1 MDFTKL
7 ADAQTGYPARLLS
20 AAAATLA
27 GVKVIS
33 TPAIAGFAVQP
44 VNQPD
49 EQNNQKNSGV
59 AMHQI
64 RSQVTER
71 DGLYELEAGSDVLDS
86 PRYNHD
92 IAPTKVHERTWN
104 KWHITALWV
113 GMAIC
118 VPTYTLGGVLTAYF
132 GLSVGEALLAILFA
146 NIIVLIPLT
155 LNAFAGT
162 KYGIP
167 FPVLLRSSFGVIG
180 SNVPCLI
187 RALVACGWF
196 GIQTMFGGLAIH
208 LFLGSV
214 FEGWKALGGTGEVIG
229 FMLFWALNLW
239 VVLRG
244 ADSIKWL
251 ETLSAPLLVLV
262 GAGLLVWAL
271 PNVSLSELMAQPPK
285 RPEGAGVTSYF
296 MAGLT
301 AMVGFW
307 ATLSLNIPDF
317 SRYAKSQKDQIVG
330 QIIGLPLTMFL
341 FASLGVVM
349 TAASAKL
356 VGVTVSDPVTLIG
369 HIQSPVWV
377 ALAMFVIIIA
387 TLSTNTAANIV
398 SPTNDFQNL
407 APKLISRTKA
417 VMLTGLV
424 GLALMAH
431 ELLKKLGL
439 LVSDISLETVY
450 SNWLLGYSS
459 LLGPIAGIMVV
470 DYFLIKKQQLDLA
483 GLYRDDVYPAWNWNG
498 FIAFGI
504 PVALT
509 VLSLG
514 SDVFSWFYSY
524 GWFTGSA
531 LGGLLYYGLCTMGRS
546 DTAVAKT
553 PV

>member
-1 MDFTKL
+1 M
-7 ADAQTGYPARLLS
+7 Q
-20 AAAATLA
+20 
-27 GVKVIS
+27 
-33 TPAIAGFAVQP
+33 
-44 VNQPD
+44 
-49 EQNNQKNSGV
+49 
-59 AMHQI
+59 QI

-71 DGLYELEAGSDVLDS
+71 AGLYELDAGSDVLDS

-92 IAPTKVHERTWN
+92 IAPTKVQERTWN
-104 KWHITALWV
+104 KWHITALWI
-113 GMAIC
+113 GMSIC

-132 GLSVGEALLAILFA
+132 GLSVGEALLAILLA
-146 NIIVLIPLT
+146 NIVVLVPLT

-167 FPVLLRSSFGVIG
+167 FPVLLRSSFGIIG

-208 LFLGSV
+208 LFLGSI

-229 FMLFWALNLW
+229 FMIFWTLNLW

-244 ADSIKWL
+244 AESIKWL
-251 ETLSAPLLVLV
+251 ETLSAPLLVAV
-262 GAGLLVWAL
+262 GIGLLVWAL
-271 PNVSLSELMAQPPK
+271 PSVSLTELLAIAPK
-285 RPEGAGVTSYF
+285 RPEGASVTGYF

-317 SRYAKSQKDQIVG
+317 SRYAKSQKDQILG
-330 QIIGLPLTMFL
+330 QIFGLPLTMFL
-341 FASLGVVM
+341 FAALGVVM
-349 TAASAKL
+349 TAASVKL
-356 VGVTVSDPVTLIG
+356 VGVTVSDPVSLIG
-369 HIQSPVWV
+369 HIQSPGWV
-377 ALAMFVIIIA
+377 ALAMALIIIA

-407 APKLISRTKA
+407 APKLIGRTTA
-417 VMLTGLV
+417 VILTGLV
-424 GLALMAH
+424 GLALMGH

-439 LVSDISLETVY
+439 LISDVSLETVY

-470 DYFLIKKQQLDLA
+470 DYFIIKKQRLDLA
-483 GLYRDDVYPAWNWNG
+483 GLYRDDVYPAWNWHG
-498 FIAFGI
+498 FIAFGV

-509 VLSLG
+509 LMSLG
-514 SDVFSWFYSY
+514 SSAFNWFYSY

-531 LGGLLYYGLCTMGRS
+531 LGGLIYYGLCTWRS
-546 DTAVAKT
+546 PQVATAKT
-553 PV
+553 PT

>member
-1 MDFTKL
+1 M
-7 ADAQTGYPARLLS
+7 Q
-20 AAAATLA
+20 
-27 GVKVIS
+27 
-33 TPAIAGFAVQP
+33 
-44 VNQPD
+44 
-49 EQNNQKNSGV
+49 
-59 AMHQI
+59 QI
-64 RSQVTER
+64 RSQVTECE
-71 DGLYELEAGSDVLDS
+71 GLYELDAGSDVLDS

-92 IAPTKVHERTWN
+92 IAPTQVQERTWN
-104 KWHITALWV
+104 KWHITALWI
-113 GMAIC
+113 GMSIC

-132 GLSVGEALLAILFA
+132 GLSVGEALLAILLA
-146 NIIVLIPLT
+146 NIVVLIPLT

-167 FPVLLRSSFGVIG
+167 FPVLLRSSFGIIG

-208 LFLGSV
+208 LFLGSI

-229 FMLFWALNLW
+229 FMIFWTLNLW

-244 ADSIKWL
+244 AESIKWL
-251 ETLSAPLLVLV
+251 ETLSAPLLVAV
-262 GAGLLVWAL
+262 GIGLLVWAL
-271 PNVSLSELMAQPPK
+271 PSVSLTELLAIPPK
-285 RPEGAGVTSYF
+285 RPEGASVIGYF

-317 SRYAKSQKDQIVG
+317 SRYARSQKDQILG
-330 QIIGLPLTMFL
+330 QIFGLPLTMFL
-341 FASLGVVM
+341 FAALGVVM
-349 TAASAKL
+349 TAASVKL
-356 VGVTVSDPVTLIG
+356 VGVTVSDPVSLIG
-369 HIQSPVWV
+369 HIQSPGWV
-377 ALAMFVIIIA
+377 ALAMALIIIA

-407 APKLISRTKA
+407 APKLIGRTTA
-417 VMLTGLV
+417 VILTGLV
-424 GLALMAH
+424 GLALMGH

-439 LVSDISLETVY
+439 LISDVSLETVY

-470 DYFLIKKQQLDLA
+470 DYFIIKQQRLDLA
-483 GLYRDDVYPAWNWNG
+483 GLYRDDVYPAWNWHG
-498 FIAFGI
+498 FIAFGV

-509 VLSLG
+509 LMSLG
-514 SDVFSWFYSY
+514 SSAFNWFYSY

-531 LGGLLYYGLCTMGRS
+531 LGGLIYYGLCTWRS
-546 DTAVAKT
+546 PQGLTAKT
-553 PV
+553 PTL

>member
-1 MDFTKL
+1 M
-7 ADAQTGYPARLLS
+7 
-20 AAAATLA
+20 
-27 GVKVIS
+27 
-33 TPAIAGFAVQP
+33 QP
-44 VNQPD
+44 
-49 EQNNQKNSGV
+49 S
-59 AMHQI
+59 

-71 DGLYELEAGSDVLDS
+71 NGLYELEAGPEVLDS

-92 IAPTKVHERTWN
+92 IAPTRVHERTWN

-113 GMAIC
+113 GMSIC

-132 GLSVGEALLAILFA
+132 GLSVGEALLAILLA
-146 NIIVLIPLT
+146 NIVVLIPLT

-167 FPVLLRSSFGVIG
+167 FPVLLRSSFGILG

-196 GIQTMFGGLAIH
+196 GIQTLFGGLAIH

-214 FEGWKALGGTGEVIG
+214 FEGWKSLGGIGEVIG

-244 ADSIKWL
+244 AESIKWL

-262 GAGLLVWAL
+262 GLGLLVWAL
-271 PNVSLSELMAQPPK
+271 PNVSMTELLAQPPK
-285 RPEGAGVTSYF
+285 RPEGASAYGYF
-296 MAGLT
+296 FAGLT

-317 SRYAKSQKDQIVG
+317 SRYAKSQKDQILG
-330 QIIGLPLTMFL
+330 QIFGLPLTMFL
-341 FASLGVVM
+341 FAALGVIM
-349 TAASAKL
+349 TAASQKL
-356 VGVTVSDPVTLIG
+356 VGVTVSDPVSLIG
-369 HIQSPVWV
+369 HIQSPGWV
-377 ALAMFVIIIA
+377 ALAMALIIIA

-398 SPTNDFQNL
+398 SPTNDFQNI
-407 APKLISRTKA
+407 APKLINRTTA
-417 VMLTGLV
+417 VILTGLV

-439 LVSDISLETVY
+439 LVSDVSLETVY

-470 DYFLIKKQQLDLA
+470 DYFIIRQQKLDLA
-483 GLYRDDVYPAWNWNG
+483 GLYRDGVYPAWNWNG
-498 FIAFGI
+498 FIAFGV
-504 PVALT
+504 PVVLT
-509 VLSLG
+509 LMSLG
-514 SDVFSWFYSY
+514 SSAFSWFYDY
-524 GWFTGSA
+524 GWFTGSL
-531 LGGLLYYGLCTMGRS
+531 LGAAIYYGLCRLS
-546 DTAVAKT
+546 SPQTAVAKST
-553 PV
+553 L

>member
-1 MDFTKL
+1 M
-7 ADAQTGYPARLLS
+7 Q
-20 AAAATLA
+20 
-27 GVKVIS
+27 
-33 TPAIAGFAVQP
+33 
-44 VNQPD
+44 
-49 EQNNQKNSGV
+49 
-59 AMHQI
+59 QI

-71 DGLYELEAGSDVLDS
+71 EGLYELDAGSDVLDS

-92 IAPTKVHERTWN
+92 IAPTKVQERTWN
-104 KWHITALWV
+104 KWHITALWI
-113 GMAIC
+113 GMSIC

-132 GLSVGEALLAILFA
+132 GLSVGEALLAILLA
-146 NIIVLIPLT
+146 NIVVLIPLT

-167 FPVLLRSSFGVIG
+167 FPVLLRSSFGIIG

-208 LFLGSV
+208 LFLGSI

-229 FMLFWALNLW
+229 FMIFWTLNLW

-244 ADSIKWL
+244 AESIKWL
-251 ETLSAPLLVLV
+251 ETLSAPLLVAV
-262 GAGLLVWAL
+262 GIGLLVWAL
-271 PNVSLSELMAQPPK
+271 PSVSLTELLAIAPK
-285 RPEGAGVTSYF
+285 RPEGASVTGYF

-317 SRYAKSQKDQIVG
+317 SRYAKSQKDQILG
-330 QIIGLPLTMFL
+330 QIFGLPLTMFL
-341 FASLGVVM
+341 FAALGVVM
-349 TAASAKL
+349 TAASVKL
-356 VGVTVSDPVTLIG
+356 VGVTVSDPVSLIG
-369 HIQSPVWV
+369 HIQSPGWV
-377 ALAMFVIIIA
+377 ALAMALIIIA

-407 APKLISRTKA
+407 APKLIGRTTA
-417 VMLTGLV
+417 VILTGLV
-424 GLALMAH
+424 GLALMGH

-439 LVSDISLETVY
+439 LISDVSLETVY

-470 DYFLIKKQQLDLA
+470 DYFLIKKQRLDLA
-483 GLYRDDVYPAWNWNG
+483 GLYRDDVYPAWNWHG
-498 FIAFGI
+498 FIAFGV

-509 VLSLG
+509 LMSLG
-514 SDVFSWFYSY
+514 SSAFNWFYSY

-531 LGGLLYYGLCTMGRS
+531 LGGLIYYGLCTWRS
-546 DTAVAKT
+546 TQVATAKT
-553 PV
+553 PT

>member
-1 MDFTKL
+1 M
-7 ADAQTGYPARLLS
+7 QQS
-20 AAAATLA
+20 
-27 GVKVIS
+27 
-33 TPAIAGFAVQP
+33 
-44 VNQPD
+44 
-49 EQNNQKNSGV
+49 
-59 AMHQI
+59 
-64 RSQVTER
+64 RSEVTER
-71 DGLYELEAGSDVLDS
+71 NGLFELEAGADVLDS

-113 GMAIC
+113 GMSIC

-132 GLSVGEALLAILFA
+132 GLSVGEALLAILLA
-146 NIIVLIPLT
+146 NIVVLIPLT
-155 LNAFAGT
+155 LNAFPGT
-162 KYGIP
+162 KYGVP
-167 FPVLLRSSFGVIG
+167 FPVLLRSSFGIIG

-187 RALVACGWF
+187 RAVVACGWF

-208 LFLGSV
+208 LFLGSI

-229 FMLFWALNLW
+229 FMIFWVLNLW

-244 ADSIKWL
+244 AESIKWL

-271 PNVSLSELMAQPPK
+271 PNVSMTELMSQPAK
-285 RPEGAGVTSYF
+285 RPEGASVVGYF
-296 MAGLT
+296 LAGLT

-341 FASLGVVM
+341 FAALGVVL
-349 TAASAKL
+349 TAASASL
-356 VGVTVSDPVTLIG
+356 VGETVSDPVSLIG
-369 HIQSPVWV
+369 HIQSPGWV
-377 ALAMFVIIIA
+377 AVAMALIIVA

-398 SPTNDFQNL
+398 SPTNDFQNI
-407 APKLISRTKA
+407 APKLINRTKA
-417 VMLTGLV
+417 VLITGFV
-424 GLALMAH
+424 GLGLMGH
-431 ELLKKLGL
+431 ELLKKLGWI
-439 LVSDISLETVY
+439 VSDVSLESVY

-470 DYFLIKKQQLDLA
+470 DYFLIKKQRLNLP
-483 GLYRDDVYPAWNWNG
+483 GLYLDSVYPAWNWIG
-498 FIAFGI
+498 FVAFVV

-509 VLSLG
+509 VMSLS
-514 SDVFSWFYSY
+514 SDAFSWFYDY

-531 LGGLLYYGLCTMGRS
+531 LGGLLYFALCRIS
-546 DTAVAKT
+546 SPRAIVVANPT
-553 PV
+553 L

>member
-1 MDFTKL
+1 M
-7 ADAQTGYPARLLS
+7 Q
-20 AAAATLA
+20 
-27 GVKVIS
+27 
-33 TPAIAGFAVQP
+33 
-44 VNQPD
+44 
-49 EQNNQKNSGV
+49 
-59 AMHQI
+59 QI

-71 DGLYELEAGSDVLDS
+71 EGLYELDAGSDVLDS

-92 IAPTKVHERTWN
+92 IAPTQVQERTWN
-104 KWHITALWV
+104 KWHITALWI
-113 GMAIC
+113 GMSIC

-132 GLSVGEALLAILFA
+132 GLSVGEALLAILLA
-146 NIIVLIPLT
+146 NIVVLVPLT

-167 FPVLLRSSFGVIG
+167 FPVLLRSSFGIIG

-208 LFLGSV
+208 LFLGSI

-229 FMLFWALNLW
+229 FMIFWTLNLW

-244 ADSIKWL
+244 AESIKWL
-251 ETLSAPLLVLV
+251 ETLSAPLLVAV
-262 GAGLLVWAL
+262 GIGLLVWAL
-271 PNVSLSELMAQPPK
+271 PSVSLTELLAIPPK
-285 RPEGAGVTSYF
+285 RPEGASVTSYF

-317 SRYAKSQKDQIVG
+317 SRYAKSQKDQILG
-330 QIIGLPLTMFL
+330 QIFGLPLTMFL
-341 FASLGVVM
+341 FAALGVVM
-349 TAASAKL
+349 TAASVKL
-356 VGVTVSDPVTLIG
+356 VGVTVSDPVSLIG
-369 HIQSPVWV
+369 HIQSPGWV
-377 ALAMFVIIIA
+377 ALAMALIIIA

-407 APKLISRTKA
+407 APKLIGRTTA
-417 VMLTGLV
+417 VILTGLV
-424 GLALMAH
+424 GLALMGH

-439 LVSDISLETVY
+439 LISDVSLETVY

-470 DYFLIKKQQLDLA
+470 DYFLIKKQRLDLA
-483 GLYRDDVYPAWNWNG
+483 GLYRDDVYPAWNWHG
-498 FIAFGI
+498 FIAFGV

-509 VLSLG
+509 LMSLG
-514 SDVFSWFYSY
+514 SSAFNWFYSY

-531 LGGLLYYGLCTMGRS
+531 LGGLIYYGLCTWRS
-546 DTAVAKT
+546 TQVATAKT
-553 PV
+553 PT

>member
-1 MDFTKL
+1 M
-7 ADAQTGYPARLLS
+7 Q
-20 AAAATLA
+20 
-27 GVKVIS
+27 
-33 TPAIAGFAVQP
+33 
-44 VNQPD
+44 
-49 EQNNQKNSGV
+49 
-59 AMHQI
+59 QI

-71 DGLYELEAGSDVLDS
+71 EGLYELDAGSDVLDS

-92 IAPTKVHERTWN
+92 IAPTQVQERTWN
-104 KWHITALWV
+104 KWHITALWI
-113 GMAIC
+113 GMSIC

-132 GLSVGEALLAILFA
+132 GLSVGEALLAILLA
-146 NIIVLIPLT
+146 NIVVLVPLT

-167 FPVLLRSSFGVIG
+167 FPVLLRSSFGIIG

-208 LFLGSV
+208 LFLGSI

-229 FMLFWALNLW
+229 FMIFWTLNLW

-244 ADSIKWL
+244 AESIKWL
-251 ETLSAPLLVLV
+251 ETLSAPLLVAV
-262 GAGLLVWAL
+262 GIGLLVWAL
-271 PNVSLSELMAQPPK
+271 PSVSLTELLAIPPK
-285 RPEGAGVTSYF
+285 RPEGASVTGYF

-317 SRYAKSQKDQIVG
+317 SRYAKSQKDQILG
-330 QIIGLPLTMFL
+330 QIFGLPLTMFL
-341 FASLGVVM
+341 FAALGVVM
-349 TAASAKL
+349 TAASVKL
-356 VGVTVSDPVTLIG
+356 VGVTVSDPVSLIG
-369 HIQSPVWV
+369 HIQSPGWV
-377 ALAMFVIIIA
+377 ALAMALIIIA

-407 APKLISRTKA
+407 APKLIGRTTA
-417 VMLTGLV
+417 VILTGLV
-424 GLALMAH
+424 GLALMGH

-439 LVSDISLETVY
+439 LISDVSLETVY

-470 DYFLIKKQQLDLA
+470 DYFLIKKQRLELA
-483 GLYRDDVYPAWNWNG
+483 GLYRDDVYPAWNWHG
-498 FIAFGI
+498 FIAFGV

-509 VLSLG
+509 LMSLG
-514 SDVFSWFYSY
+514 SSAFNWFYSY

-531 LGGLLYYGLCTMGRS
+531 LGGLIYYGLCTWRS
-546 DTAVAKT
+546 TQVATAKT
-553 PV
+553 PT

>member
-1 MDFTKL
+1 M
-7 ADAQTGYPARLLS
+7 
-20 AAAATLA
+20 
-27 GVKVIS
+27 
-33 TPAIAGFAVQP
+33 QP
-44 VNQPD
+44 
-49 EQNNQKNSGV
+49 S
-59 AMHQI
+59 
-64 RSQVTER
+64 RSKVTER
-71 DGLYELEAGSDVLDS
+71 NGLYELDAGPEVLDS

-92 IAPTKVHERTWN
+92 IAPTQVHERTWN

-113 GMAIC
+113 GMSIC

-132 GLSVGEALLAILFA
+132 GLSVGEALLAILLA
-146 NIIVLIPLT
+146 NIVVLIPLT

-167 FPVLLRSSFGVIG
+167 FPVLLRSSFGIIG

-196 GIQTMFGGLAIH
+196 GIQTLFGGLAIH

-214 FEGWKALGGTGEVIG
+214 FEGWKSLGGTGEVIG
-229 FMLFWALNLW
+229 FMVFWALNLW

-244 ADSIKWL
+244 AESIKWL

-262 GAGLLVWAL
+262 GIGLLVWAL
-271 PNVSLSELMAQPPK
+271 PNVSMTELLAQPPK
-285 RPEGAGVTSYF
+285 RPEGASVYGYF
-296 MAGLT
+296 FAGLT

-317 SRYAKSQKDQIVG
+317 SRYAKSQKDQILG
-330 QIIGLPLTMFL
+330 QIFGLPLTMFL
-341 FASLGVVM
+341 FAALGVVM
-349 TAASAKL
+349 TAASEKL
-356 VGVTVSDPVTLIG
+356 VGVTVSDPVSLIG
-369 HIQSPVWV
+369 HIQSPGWV
-377 ALAMFVIIIA
+377 ALAMALIIIA

-398 SPTNDFQNL
+398 SPTNDFQNI
-407 APKLISRTKA
+407 APKLINRTKA

-439 LVSDISLETVY
+439 LVSDVSLETVY

-470 DYFLIKKQQLDLA
+470 DYFIIRRQKLDLA
-483 GLYRDDVYPAWNWNG
+483 GLYHDGVYPAWHWNG

-504 PVALT
+504 PVVLT
-509 VLSLG
+509 LLSLG
-514 SDVFSWFYSY
+514 SSAFSWFYDF
-524 GWFTGSA
+524 GWFTGSL
-531 LGGLLYYGLCTMGRS
+531 LGAGIYYGLHRMSSQQAETVKG
-546 DTAVAKT
+546 TV
-553 PV
+553 